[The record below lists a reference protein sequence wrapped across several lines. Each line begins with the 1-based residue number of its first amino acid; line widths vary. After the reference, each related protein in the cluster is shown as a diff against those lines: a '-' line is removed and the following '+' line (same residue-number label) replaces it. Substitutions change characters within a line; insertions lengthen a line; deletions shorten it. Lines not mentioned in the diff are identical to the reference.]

1 MSFDWEEVVR
11 SFAARAVAMCLCAG
25 KRVGKTAILPGICA
39 EKSCPVGA
47 GGRRLTW
54 RGRDERSAAHEEDLV
69 SPRRRICLL
78 GRCRLILIRAG
89 AEE

>member
-1 MSFDWEEVVR
+1 MSFDWDEVAR
-11 SFAARAVAMCLCAG
+11 SFSARALATCLCAG
-25 KRVGKTAILPGICA
+25 KHIAWAALLPGAWAAIM
-39 EKSCPVGA
+39 SGQ
-47 GGRRLTW
+47 LTW
-54 RGRDERSAAHEEDLV
+54 RGRDERSAAHEEDLL